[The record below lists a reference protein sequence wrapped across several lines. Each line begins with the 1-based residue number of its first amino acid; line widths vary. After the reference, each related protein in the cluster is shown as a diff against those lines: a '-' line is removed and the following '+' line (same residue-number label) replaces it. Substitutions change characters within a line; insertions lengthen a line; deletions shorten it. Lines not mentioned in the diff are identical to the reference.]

1 MCLKTWVGLPLLSAG
16 PIVHEMRMEVSR
28 IGEDTSRTESHRSGD
43 ADRCAEVEQLR
54 AQVEQLTAAGT
65 ELVSTQTRMQSL
77 LHNASDAIILFEG
90 DGTIG
95 LFNRAAEHLFDV
107 AEIEVLYQKGEQL
120 FDLPEEFAGNVPA
133 YLSYHV
139 RNTPDQYANPLVALR
154 SSGERRLVEVSIAE
168 IASND
173 LVLFDD
179 FAEDALEENGANSG
193 FDAFLCILRDITERK
208 AIDAELQAHRE
219 HLEELVEEQ
228 VREIRE
234 AKEQAERANR
244 AKSEFLANMSHELRT
259 PMHAILSYADFGKKK
274 YDRAPP
280 EKLLQYFER
289 IHTAGSRLLE
299 MINDLLD
306 LAKAEAGRL
315 EYHLQETRLDEVIR
329 PVLEEYEALAAS
341 KGLRLVYES
350 EADLPPCL
358 MDPERI
364 GQVVRNYLS
373 NAFKF
378 SPRGGTVTL
387 RVRRAT
393 LTAGEATIPA
403 LELAVCDQGC
413 GIPEGELE
421 QVFDKFVQSSGS
433 PKDMGG
439 TGLGLAICREI
450 AEAHGARVW
459 AENAP
464 GGGARFYLC
473 LPIE

>member
-1 MCLKTWVGLPLLSAG
+1 MQ
-16 PIVHEMRMEVSR
+16 VSR
-28 IGEDTSRTESHRSGD
+28 IGEDISSAESHRSED
-43 ADRCAEVEQLR
+43 ADPCAEVAQLR
-54 AQVEQLTAAGT
+54 AQVEQLAAAGT

-95 LFNRAAEHLFDV
+95 SFNRAAEHLFDV

-120 FDLPEEFAGNVPA
+120 FDLPEEFAGNVPG

-139 RNTPDQYANPLVALR
+139 HNTPDQYANPLVALR
-154 SSGERRLVEVSIAE
+154 PSGERRLVEVSIAE

-173 LVLFDD
+173 LMLFDD
-179 FAEDALEENGANSG
+179 FAEDVLEDNEADSG

-219 HLEELVEEQ
+219 RLEELVEEQ
-228 VREIRE
+228 VREIRQ

-274 YDRAPP
+274 YDRASP

-315 EYHLQETRLDEVIR
+315 EYHLQETRLDDVIR
-329 PVLEEYEALAAS
+329 PVLDEYEALAAS

-378 SPRGGTVTL
+378 SPQDGTVTL

-393 LTAGEATIPA
+393 LEDEETMIPA
-403 LELAVCDQGC
+403 LELTVGDQGE
-413 GIPEGELE
+413 GIPEGELR
-421 QVFDKFVQSSGS
+421 QVFDKFVQSSNS
-433 PKDMGG
+433 PKGVGG

-464 GGGARFYLC
+464 EGGALFHLC
-473 LPIE
+473 LPIERPCKESRKSP

>member
-1 MCLKTWVGLPLLSAG
+1 
-16 PIVHEMRMEVSR
+16 MEVSR
-28 IGEDTSRTESHRSGD
+28 IGEDISQTESHRSED
-43 ADRCAEVEQLR
+43 TDRCAEVEQLR
-54 AQVEQLTAAGT
+54 AQIKQLAAAGAK
-65 ELVSTQTRMQSL
+65 LVSTQTRMQSL

-95 LFNRAAEHLFDV
+95 SFNRAAEHLFDV

-120 FDLPEEFAGNVPA
+120 FDLPEAFAGNVPA

-139 RNTPDQYANPLVALR
+139 RNTPDQYAHPLVALR
-154 SSGERRLVEVSIAE
+154 PSGERRLVEVSIAE

-173 LVLFDD
+173 LMLFDD
-179 FAEDALEENGANSG
+179 FAEEALEEEVADSG

-274 YDRAPP
+274 YDRVPP

-289 IHTAGSRLLE
+289 IHTAGSRLLG

-315 EYHLQETRLDEVIR
+315 EYHLQEARLDEVIR

-341 KGLRLVYES
+341 KGLRLVYTS

-378 SPRGGTVTL
+378 SPQGGTVTL
-387 RVRRAT
+387 RVRR
-393 LTAGEATIPA
+393 TAMKVEEATIPA
-403 LELAVCDQGC
+403 LELMVGDQGE
-413 GIPEGELE
+413 GIPEDELE
-421 QVFDKFVQSSGS
+421 QVFDKFVQSSNSAKG
-433 PKDMGG
+433 MGG

-459 AENAP
+459 AENASE
-464 GGGARFYLC
+464 GGALFHLC
-473 LPIE
+473 LPIEFR

>member
-1 MCLKTWVGLPLLSAG
+1 
-16 PIVHEMRMEVSR
+16 MEVSR
-28 IGEDTSRTESHRSGD
+28 IGEDMSQIEPHPSGESDPCS
-43 ADRCAEVEQLR
+43 EVVQLR
-54 AQVEQLTAAGT
+54 AQVEQLTAAGS

-95 LFNRAAEHLFDV
+95 SFNRAAERLFDV

-120 FDLPEEFAGNVPA
+120 FDLPPEFAGKVPA
-133 YLSYHV
+133 FLSHHV
-139 RNTPDQYANPLVALR
+139 RTTPDQYASPLVALR
-154 SSGERRLVEVSIAE
+154 PSGERRLVEVSIAE

-173 LVLFDD
+173 LMLFDD
-179 FAEDALEENGANSG
+179 FAEDAPDETASEPE

-289 IHTAGSRLLE
+289 IHVAGSRLLE

-315 EYHLQETRLDEVIR
+315 EYRMREVAIDAVIR

-341 KGLRLVYES
+341 RHLNLVYRCD
-350 EADLPPCL
+350 ADLPPAC

-378 SPRGGTVTL
+378 SPEGGTVTL
-387 RVRRAT
+387 EVRSVT
-393 LTAGEATIPA
+393 FEPDGEAVPA
-403 LELAVCDQGC
+403 LELTVRDQGC
-413 GIPEGELE
+413 GIPEEELE
-421 QVFDKFVQSSGS
+421 QVFEKFVQSSNS
-433 PKDMGG
+433 PKGVGG

-459 AENAP
+459 AENATD
-464 GGGARFYLC
+464 GGAVFHLC
-473 LPIE
+473 LPLDKRREERRENP